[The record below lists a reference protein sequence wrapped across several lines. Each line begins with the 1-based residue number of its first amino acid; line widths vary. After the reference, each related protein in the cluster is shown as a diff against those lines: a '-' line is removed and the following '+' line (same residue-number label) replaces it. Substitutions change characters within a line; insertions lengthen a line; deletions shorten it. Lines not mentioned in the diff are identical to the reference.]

1 MCPPL
6 LWPEN
11 KIIQHIVD
19 IQDYLLLFASLC
31 ATKKEVILTSLER
44 KTETEPW
51 VSFRYVSVCYG
62 ILSVFGVTD
71 KQLTF
76 CALLHFYASIQRY
89 TIF

>member
-1 MCPPL
+1 MLIC
-6 LWPEN
+6 
-11 KIIQHIVD
+11 V
-19 IQDYLLLFASLC
+19 
-31 ATKKEVILTSLER
+31 ER

-51 VSFRYVSVCYG
+51 GSFRYVSVCYG

-89 TIF
+89 TII

>member
-44 KTETEPW
+44 KTETEPA
-51 VSFRYVSVCYG
+51 VPIRYISIHYG
-62 ILSVFGVTD
+62 EISLLLVTPAEC
-71 KQLTF
+71 LF
-76 CALLHFYASIQRY
+76 YALLHFNNVTQR
-89 TIF
+89 